1 MRVLVTGATGKQ
13 GGAVARQLNQRGHQV
28 VALVRQPD
36 TAPAR
41 ALAAVGIELSA
52 GDLAG
57 AEALRKAASG
67 AAAIFGIS
75 VPFGPGSP
83 GQEVAQGKLLAD
95 VASDLGLHLVFSS
108 IRGADRITTSSVAH
122 ASSKQLI
129 ERYLRDRPV
138 RATVLGP
145 TYFME
150 NALNVG
156 FNRLHQGI
164 LAMPL
169 PPGKRLDQTTVLDIA
184 ALAVYAF
191 EHPGELA
198 GQRIDLASTASPAP
212 RWPAPS
218 ARSSAGPSPISSY
231 PSTRSDTGLAATSP
245 PCSSAWRRTRT
256 TSTSPPSAAGS
267 RASTGTISPAGLEPS
282 TGSTSSARSPSP
294 GLDGAP
300 P

>member
-36 TAPAR
+36 AAPAR
-41 ALAAVGIELSA
+41 ALATAGIELA
-52 GDLAG
+52 TGDLAD
-57 AEALRKAASG
+57 AEALRKAAPD

-75 VPFGPGSP
+75 VPFGPGGT
-83 GQEVAQGKLLAD
+83 GQEIAQGKLLGD
-95 VASDLGLHLVFSS
+95 VAGDLGAHLVFSS
-108 IRGADRITTSSVAH
+108 IRGADRITTGGVAH

-129 ERYLRDRPV
+129 ERYLRERCPT
-138 RATVLGP
+138 ATVLGP

-169 PPGKRLDQTTVLDIA
+169 SAGKRLDQTTVLDIA
-184 ALAVYAF
+184 ALAIYAF

-198 GQRIDLASTASPAP
+198 GQRIDLASDNLSGTEMASVLSQILGRTIPYQP
-212 RWPAPS
+212 LPIEQVRQW
-218 ARSSAGPSPISSY
+218 AGNDI
-231 PSTRSDTGLAATSP
+231 ATMFERFE
-245 PCSSAWRRTRT
+245 ANEDY
-256 TSTSPPSAAGS
+256 AD
-267 RASTGTISPAGLEPS
+267 IAGL
-282 TGSTSSARSPSP
+282 RRRFP
-294 GLDGAP
+294 GIHWHDFASWAETVDWQHLLDR
-300 P
+300 

>member
-41 ALAAVGIELSA
+41 ALAAAGIELSA

-169 PPGKRLDQTTVLDIA
+169 PAGKRLDQTTVLDIA

-198 GQRIDLASTASPAP
+198 GQRIDLASDSLSGAEM
-212 RWPAPS
+212 
-218 ARSSAGPSPISSY
+218 AGTLSQILGRTIPYQQLPIDQV
-231 PSTRSDTGLAATSP
+231 RH
-245 PCSSAWRRTRT
+245 W
-256 TSTSPPSAAGS
+256 AGS
-267 RASTGTISPAGLEPS
+267 DIATMFERLEANKDYVDITALRRRFPGIHWHDFASWAETVDWQHL
-282 TGSTSSARSPSP
+282 
-294 GLDGAP
+294 LGA
-300 P
+300 